1 MAQTTFTG
9 PVRSINGFIT
19 GADTPGG
26 PNVVGPGIVFTATPT
41 ASLPAPTVA
50 LKGAVMCVS
59 DNGAGNNEV
68 ALVVCNGVAWTLC
81 DGTALS

>member
-1 MAQTTFTG
+1 MARTTFDG
-9 PVRSINGFIT
+9 PVVSKNGFINES
-19 GADTPGG
+19 GTPAATL
-26 PNVVGPGIVFTATPT
+26 VGPGLLFTATPT
-41 ASLPAPTVA
+41 ATLPPATVA